1 MAKKYTYLYIF
12 IGFLLT
18 HSLQAQLT
26 VKKFE
31 PNLLQDHDEVVETR
45 FSSTE
50 IPVFETNVPNSVFLQ
65 NGYASAII
73 RNPSAWRPDYDSID
87 IVDITLVYTRYPL
100 DKNKWT
106 IGYHYLLNERL
117 MELFRLDS
125 NLNDAHI
132 NYHIAL
138 QTGCKNSKEA
148 KTYKHG
154 ILISYKIYDAKTIQL
169 KREQRKRLSG
179 VSPHLQMSYRKD
191 VEAFIKEQGGITDS
205 TVYKIF
211 DRHPEWRKSLVVMD
225 WTSSMYQ
232 YGASCVLWH
241 SLHYNTSGIRYFS
254 FFNDGDNKP
263 ENLKKAG
270 FAGGIYHEK
279 ADRLDDVIKLFRLV
293 MKNGSGGDVP
303 ENDIEAMIKAIQ
315 YFPEFDELIL
325 IADNSAC
332 IRDYIIS
339 DSIKV
344 PIKIIL
350 CGTNNGINPMYLN
363 LAAKTGG
370 SIHTIE
376 EDIYS
381 MQNSG
386 IGQETVHIGGIDF
399 KKDAKGLY
407 IRIDG
412 KMAGE
417 CEQFYDYKPEVKVT
431 NKEKEKVKTQKKL
444 NWWQRLWGKK
454 EK

>member
-1 MAKKYTYLYIF
+1 MAQKNTYLYIL

-31 PNLLQDHDEVVETR
+31 PSLLQNHDEVVETR
-45 FSSTE
+45 FSTSE

-73 RNPSAWRPDYDSID
+73 RNTSSWRPDYDSID
-87 IVDITLVYTRYPL
+87 VVDITFIYTRYPF
-100 DKNKWT
+100 DKKKWAV
-106 IGYHYLLNERL
+106 GYHYLLNERL

-132 NYHIAL
+132 NYHIAY
-138 QTGCKNSKEA
+138 QTGCKNAKEA

-154 ILISYKIYDAKTIQL
+154 ILITYKIFDAKTIEL

-241 SLHYNTSGIRYFS
+241 SLHYNQSGIRYFT

-263 ENLKKAG
+263 EYLKKAG
-270 FAGGIYHEK
+270 YTGGIYHEK

-315 YFPEFDELIL
+315 YFPDFDELIL

-332 IRDYIIS
+332 IKDYIIS

-344 PIKIIL
+344 PIKVIL
-350 CGTNNGINPMYLN
+350 CGTKNGINPMYLN

-370 SIHTIE
+370 SVHTIE

-381 MQNSG
+381 MQNTG
-386 IGQETVHIGGIDF
+386 IGQETVNIGGINF
-399 KKDAKGLY
+399 KKDARGLY

-417 CEQFYDYKPEVKVT
+417 CEQYYDYKPEVKIVE
-431 NKEKEKVKTQKKL
+431 KEKEKEKNQKKL
-444 NWWQRLWGKK
+444 NWWQRFWGKK
-454 EK
+454 

>member
-1 MAKKYTYLYIF
+1 MRKQKIYILTMF
-12 IGFLLT
+12 VSLLA
-18 HSLQAQLT
+18 LRGQAQTT

-31 PNLLQDHDEVVETR
+31 PSLLLNHDEVVETR
-45 FSSTE
+45 FQSTE
-50 IPVFETNVPNSVFLQ
+50 IPVFETQTPNSVFLQ
-65 NGYASAII
+65 NGYATAII
-73 RNPSAWRPDYDSID
+73 RNPSVWRPDYDSME
-87 IVDITLVYTRYPL
+87 VTDITFIYTRYPF
-100 DKNKWT
+100 DKQKWA
-106 IGYHYLLNERL
+106 IGYHYLLCERL
-117 MELFRLDS
+117 MELFHLDS
-125 NLNDAHI
+125 SLNDAHI
-132 NYHIAL
+132 NYHIAY
-138 QTGCKNSKEA
+138 QTGCKNAKEA
-148 KTYKHG
+148 KSYKHG
-154 ILISYKIYDAKTIQL
+154 ILITYKIYDAKTIEL
-169 KREQRKRLSG
+169 NREQRKRLSA
-179 VSPHLQMSYRKD
+179 VSPILQKAFRKD

-241 SLHYNTSGIRYFS
+241 SLHYNQSGIRYFS

-263 ENLKKAG
+263 ENLKKVG

-293 MKNGSGGDVP
+293 MKNGSGGDIP
-303 ENDIEAMIKAIQ
+303 ENDIEAMINAMQ
-315 YFPEFDELIL
+315 YFPDFNELIL

-332 IRDYIIS
+332 IRDYMIS

-350 CGTNNGINPMYLN
+350 CGTQNGINPMYLN

-386 IGQETVHIGGIDF
+386 IGQNSVNIGGINF
-399 KKDAKGLY
+399 KKDTKGLY
-407 IRIDG
+407 IRTDG

-417 CEQFYDYKPEVKVT
+417 CEQYYEYKPEAKTT
-431 NKEKEKVKTQKKL
+431 NNNKDKKEDTKKL
-444 NWWQRLWGKK
+444 NWWLRFKK
-454 EK
+454 RIGW

>member
-1 MAKKYTYLYIF
+1 M
-12 IGFLLT
+12 LT

-31 PNLLQDHDEVVETR
+31 PSLLQNHDEAVETR
-45 FSSTE
+45 FATIE
-50 IPVFETNVPNSVFLQ
+50 IPVYETAMANTVFLQ

-73 RNPSAWRPDYDSID
+73 RNPSYWRPDYDSMD
-87 IVDITLVYTRYPL
+87 VTDITLVYTRYPL
-100 DKNKWT
+100 DKNKWS

-132 NYHIAL
+132 NYHIVY
-138 QTGCKNSKEA
+138 QTGCKNAKEA
-148 KTYKHG
+148 KSYKHG
-154 ILISYKIYDAKTIQL
+154 ITITYKIFDSKTIEL
-169 KREQRKRLSG
+169 KREQHRRQIA
-179 VSPHLQMSYRKD
+179 VSPRLQMTYRKD

-241 SLHYNTSGIRYFS
+241 SLHYNQSGIRYFS

-263 ENLKKAG
+263 EYLKKLG
-270 FAGGIYHEK
+270 YAGGIYHEK

-293 MKNGSGGDVP
+293 MKNGSGGDIP

-315 YFPEFDELIL
+315 FFPDFNELIL

-332 IRDYIIS
+332 VRDYIIS

-350 CGTNNGINPMYLN
+350 CGTQNGINPMYLN

-381 MQNSG
+381 MQSTG
-386 IGQETVHIGGIDF
+386 IGQETVNIGGINF
-399 KKDAKGLY
+399 KKDAKGIY

-417 CEQFYDYKPEVKVT
+417 CEQFYDYKPEPKVVDKD
-431 NKEKEKVKTQKKL
+431 KEKNIKKL
-444 NWWQRLWGKK
+444 TWWQRFRKKMGFGK
-454 EK
+454 